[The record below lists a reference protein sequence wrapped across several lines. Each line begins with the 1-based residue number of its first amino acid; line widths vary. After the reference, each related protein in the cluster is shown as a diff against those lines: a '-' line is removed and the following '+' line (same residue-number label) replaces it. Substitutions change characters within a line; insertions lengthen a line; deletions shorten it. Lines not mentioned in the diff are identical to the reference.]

1 MQLLLVVDLD
11 LDVNAG
17 REVELHQ
24 SVNGLVG
31 RIDDV
36 HQALMGADFELVAAG
51 LVDVR
56 RTQNVETLNAGGKR
70 NGTANNSAGA
80 LGGVDD
86 FESRLID
93 QLVIKRLEANADAL
107 RLHLSDFPKK
117 KNNKRTKG
125 AQYNHA
131 PFPLSRVTEKFL
143 FSFSMFEQ
151 FLAIIR

>member
-1 MQLLLVVDLD
+1 M
-11 LDVNAG
+11 
-17 REVELHQ
+17 
-24 SVNGLVG
+24 
-31 RIDDV
+31 I
-36 HQALMGADFELVAAG
+36 AAG

-56 RTQNVETLNAGGKR
+56 RTQDVETLDAGGKR

-80 LGGVDD
+80 LCGVDD

-131 PFPLSRVTEKFL
+131 PFPLSRVTEKNFI
-143 FSFSMFEQ
+143 FFQYVRTIFGNYSMI
-151 FLAIIR
+151 LATTPAPTVWPPSRIAKRRPSCMAIGQIS